1 MILFG
6 MDYKYHKYRR
16 IRHWVVAPF
25 LWVNIIPLLLLDLF
39 LEIYHR
45 IAFRIYLLPMV
56 KRSDYI
62 KIDRHKL
69 KYLSLFD
76 KLSCFYCGYATGVLL
91 YAVEI
96 VAETEKYWCGIKH
109 KKYK

>member
-1 MILFG
+1 

-45 IAFRIYLLPMV
+45 IAFRIYLLPF
-56 KRSDYI
+56 Y
-62 KIDRHKL
+62 
-69 KYLSLFD
+69 YLGHIPSQMF
-76 KLSCFYCGYATGVLL
+76 K
-91 YAVEI
+91 
-96 VAETEKYWCGIKH
+96 EKNWITVSIRLADAKT
-109 KKYK
+109 